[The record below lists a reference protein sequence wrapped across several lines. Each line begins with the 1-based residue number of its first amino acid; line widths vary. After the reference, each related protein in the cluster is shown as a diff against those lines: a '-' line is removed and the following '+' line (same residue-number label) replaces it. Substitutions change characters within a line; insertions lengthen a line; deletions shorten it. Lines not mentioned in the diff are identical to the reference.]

1 MPITLRVVDDQF
13 VVFHVEGEVI
23 EADFERANV
32 LVYES
37 MDPAFARYQIVDMT
51 GVTKLNLSTA
61 AIERLAMQDERGSKS
76 LGKIAIA
83 CVATKDLPLGFSRI
97 WELFVQTAMIET
109 AVFRDLETAR
119 AWIMRKRS

>member
-1 MPITLRVVDDQF
+1 MPITLRVIDDQF
-13 VVFHVEGEVI
+13 VVFHA

-61 AIERLAMQDERGSKS
+61 AI
-76 LGKIAIA
+76 
-83 CVATKDLPLGFSRI
+83 
-97 WELFVQTAMIET
+97 
-109 AVFRDLETAR
+109 
-119 AWIMRKRS
+119 